1 MENQNVFWRQSEKI
15 MFFTGNVANI
25 FQKYLNDTIFEFFS
39 HFPIDYVPMNL
50 TYVFGYKWHM
60 LSTRTARY
68 KNQYR

>member
-25 FQKYLNDTIFEFFS
+25 FQKYLNDTIFELIL
-39 HFPIDYVPMNL
+39 HLPIDYVPMNL
-50 TYVFGYKWHM
+50 TYVFGYKWHI

-68 KNQYR
+68 K

>member
-1 MENQNVFWRQSEKI
+1 

-60 LSTRTARY
+60 LSTRIARY
-68 KNQYR
+68 K

>member
-1 MENQNVFWRQSEKI
+1 

-39 HFPIDYVPMNL
+39 HFPIDYVPISL
-50 TYVFGYKWHM
+50 TYVFGYQWHM

>member
-1 MENQNVFWRQSEKI
+1 MEKQNVFWRQSEKI

-39 HFPIDYVPMNL
+39 HFPIDYVPISL
-50 TYVFGYKWHM
+50 TYVFGYQWHM